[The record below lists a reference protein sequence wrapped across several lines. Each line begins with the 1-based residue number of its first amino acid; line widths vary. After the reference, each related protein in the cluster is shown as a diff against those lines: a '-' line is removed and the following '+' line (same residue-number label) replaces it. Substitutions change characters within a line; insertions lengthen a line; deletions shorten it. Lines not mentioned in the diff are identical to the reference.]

1 MQHRH
6 QRADLMRSGP
16 SGPSARPSQD
26 LCRRSRAMASAASAR
41 SARSAL
47 ALATLALVS
56 GHVFSGT
63 AASAQISGDIRSIFP
78 CFPNAEMLLL
88 HLKFQGISRLSI
100 NFVWLR
106 LAEQVLVACF
116 FCDRSCLTGT
126 FAANRQAVNRSGRLP
141 RSAQTDPN
149 FAANVGAPR
158 PEDSLLSRNA
168 NKYPSNIHQISQRIS
183 TSLSAVWMI

>member
-1 MQHRH
+1 MLTDECRWPSQCQNCRSLGGPSHVRSDQQCYRQRWMKQEMCDDEIWSVNIGDVFVSEPWFAYVWISESSIAMQHRH
-6 QRADLMRSGP
+6 QRADLMRSGPSGP

-88 HLKFQGISRLSI
+88 HLKFQGIQGLASI
-100 NFVWLR
+100 LYGW
-106 LAEQVLVACF
+106 
-116 FCDRSCLTGT
+116 DW
-126 FAANRQAVNRSGRLP
+126 
-141 RSAQTDPN
+141 
-149 FAANVGAPR
+149 
-158 PEDSLLSRNA
+158 LSR
-168 NKYPSNIHQISQRIS
+168 Y
-183 TSLSAVWMI
+183 W

>member
-1 MQHRH
+1 MPQVPCHGVSCVSSVSSVSSCSGDFSLGEWSRFLRH
-6 QRADLMRSGP
+6 
-16 SGPSARPSQD
+16 
-26 LCRRSRAMASAASAR
+26 CRISPDIRRYQEY
-41 SARSAL
+41 L
-47 ALATLALVS
+47 P
-56 GHVFSGT
+56 VFSECRN
-63 AASAQISGDIRSIFP
+63 AAITFEISR
-78 CFPNAEMLLL
+78 N
-88 HLKFQGISRLSI
+88 SRLSI

-126 FAANRQAVNRSGRLP
+126 FATNRQAVNRSGRLP

-168 NKYPSNIHQISQRIS
+168 NKYPSNIHQIYQRIS